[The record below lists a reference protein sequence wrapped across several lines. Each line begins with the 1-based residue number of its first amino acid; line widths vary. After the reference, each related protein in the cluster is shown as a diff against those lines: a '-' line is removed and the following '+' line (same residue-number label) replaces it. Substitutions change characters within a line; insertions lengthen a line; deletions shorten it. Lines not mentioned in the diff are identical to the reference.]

1 MAGNLYHA
9 LLRAAAG
16 AGDRLFLDT
25 GDARSI
31 AYSELDRRV
40 AAVASALLSAGI
52 KPGDRVPA
60 QVEQSSEAVLLYLA
74 SLRTGAIFM
83 PLNSAYTSAELS
95 GFVDDSETTLLVSD
109 PKQEGTVQG
118 IGHPHLK

>member
-52 KPGDRVPA
+52 KPGDRVAA
-60 QVEQSSEAVLLYLA
+60 QVATSPEAVLLYLA
-74 SLRTGAIFM
+74 SLRTGSLFL
-83 PLNSAYTSAELS
+83 PLNSRTAERH
-95 GFVDDSETTLLVSD
+95 V
-109 PKQEGTVQG
+109 
-118 IGHPHLK
+118 GHDCLRHVNSWGSQD

>member
-52 KPGDRVPA
+52 KPGDRVAA
-60 QVEQSSEAVLLYLA
+60 QVEKSPEAVLLYLA
-74 SLRTGAIFM
+74 SLRTGAIFLPM
-83 PLNSAYTSAELS
+83 NSDYTTADRKSKRLNSSHYCAS
-95 GFVDDSETTLLVSD
+95 
-109 PKQEGTVQG
+109 
-118 IGHPHLK
+118 